1 MDRFNF
7 FRQNI
12 EKSIASRDVRGI
24 IHALRDPDPAVQQK
38 AAAALAD
45 MAPDE
50 AVGPLLTSLT
60 SPDRDVRR
68 LSAMAL
74 GNIKNSNAVAAL
86 VTALGDTDPGVRLE
100 VAEALGK
107 IREPEAVDALLP
119 CLEDSNAEVT
129 MMVIWGLGRM
139 KDERAIPLLLP
150 LLANPDH
157 GIRLQAAEALEK
169 LNGVPADP
177 QDKALYYIAK
187 NDWDKLMQ
195 LRMAAIRPLVWA
207 LKDDYFRVR
216 EKAANTLGRLKD
228 VRAVGPLIQ
237 VLSDAD
243 GNVRM
248 EAAGALGE
256 IGDKRALPAL
266 AAVLK
271 DDYVGVR
278 ITVAAALDRMKWSP
292 ATKTEQILYLIA
304 KERWLDLAAM
314 GEPAADMLS
323 EQLEDPY
330 YGIRD
335 KVTKTLRQLGKDV
348 LPQMIKALASPDKDV
363 RLRALW
369 VIGKTGEP
377 SAFDP
382 LIRSLQD
389 PDLRCREEAVI
400 ALGELA
406 DPRAIPF
413 LERIIEDDESLGPA
427 AVSALGNIHHPDSVI
442 KLIPYIRDEDPLIRI
457 NAVRALGQVGDKSIL
472 PHLAPALKDPDT
484 EVRIAAIQ
492 AIAKFGG
499 AETAE
504 LAHSALSDKDIRVRR
519 VAVIKLIRMRD
530 EHLPGLLVGLLDD
543 PDPDP
548 DIRRIAA
555 RGLDK
560 IGWHPT
566 TVEEHRSYLVAT
578 DQWRDLERLGLLKPQ
593 EEPGK
598 KRAKGPQISLKGSP
612 LATLPSDTNTLDTT
626 ELKKEEP
633 GRSPVRSL
641 EKSPEG
647 GIFGLIR
654 NLKNRNEQPSI
665 RWNAAEGLGLLGDVR
680 GIEPLIDALK
690 DTDAELRWRAALAL
704 GMIAHETAID
714 PLCASLNNDDQK
726 QVRIRAAE
734 ALGKFHSATSIRAL
748 TSALSDI
755 HPDVRATAT
764 MSLGEI
770 RTDRAISALLTALLD
785 PDATVRETAISTLI
799 KIGESAERSLSKWL
813 KDKNPEVKK
822 GALMVLSRMRP
833 EVSIQI
839 LFSSLQD
846 PDAEMRAMVA
856 SALEAIDW
864 HPENDYQSM
873 ILLFAQKKWTELGKT
888 GKNAVG
894 VLTEG
899 LTDRDPEVRRAS
911 AELLGTIGGKTA
923 VSALMEGLHDEDREV
938 RFASLRTLLKK
949 PSGDGADLVSILKK
963 E

>member
-1 MDRFNF
+1 MDLFNF
-7 FRQNI
+7 FRQDI
-12 EKSIASRDVRGI
+12 EKSISSRDVRGI
-24 IHALRDPDPAVQQK
+24 IHALRDPDLIVQRK

-50 AVGPLLTSLT
+50 AVMPLVTSLT

-74 GNIKNSNAVAAL
+74 GNIRDSNAVAAL
-86 VTALGDTDPGVRLE
+86 VTALKDTDPGVRLE

-107 IREPEAVDALLP
+107 IREPGAVDALLP
-119 CLEDSNAEVT
+119 CLEDSNADVR

-139 KDERAIPLLLP
+139 EDERAIPLLLP
-150 LLANPDH
+150 LLASPDH
-157 GIRLQAAEALEK
+157 GIRLRAAEALEK

-187 NDWDKLMQ
+187 NDWDELMQ
-195 LRMAAIRPLVWA
+195 LRRAAIRPLLWA
-207 LKDDYFRVR
+207 LKDDYFQVR

-228 VRAVGPLIQ
+228 VRAVRSLIE
-237 VLSDAD
+237 VLSDSD

-256 IGDKRALPAL
+256 LGDKRALPAL
-266 AAVLK
+266 AAALK

-304 KERWLDLAAM
+304 KERWLDLAAV
-314 GEPAADMLS
+314 GQPAADLLTG
-323 EQLEDPY
+323 QLDDPY
-330 YGIRD
+330 YAIRD
-335 KVTKTLRQLGKDV
+335 KVTKTLRNLGKIA
-348 LPQMIKALASPDKDV
+348 LPPMIKALASPDKDV
-363 RLRALW
+363 RRRALW

-406 DPRAIPF
+406 DARAIPF
-413 LERIIEDDESLGPA
+413 LEHIIEEDESLGPA
-427 AVSALGNIHHPDSVI
+427 AVSALGMIHHPDSII
-442 KLIPYIRDEDPLIRI
+442 KLIPYISDEDPLIRI
-457 NAVRALGQVGDKSIL
+457 NAVRALGKVGDTSIL

-492 AIAKFGG
+492 AIVKFGG

-504 LAHSALSDKDIRVRR
+504 LAHSALSDKEIRVRR
-519 VAVIKLIRMRD
+519 IAVTKLIRMRN
-530 EHLPGLLVGLLDD
+530 EHLPGILVGLLDD
-543 PDPDP
+543 PDPD
-548 DIRRIAA
+548 IRRIAA
-555 RGLDK
+555 LGLDK
-560 IGWHPT
+560 IGWHPS
-566 TVEEHRSYLVAT
+566 TVGEHRRYLVAT
-578 DQWRDLERLGLLKPQ
+578 DQWRDLEHLGLLKPQ
-593 EEPGK
+593 EGPGK
-598 KRAKGPQISLKGSP
+598 KRVKGPQISLKGSP
-612 LATLPSDTNTLDTT
+612 PAALPSDDTT
-626 ELKKEEP
+626 CTAKKTEMNEP
-633 GRSPVRSL
+633 VSSPVCTPGTTPV
-641 EKSPEG
+641 E
-647 GIFGLIR
+647 GIFRLISS
-654 NLKNRNEQPSI
+654 LKNKNEQPSI
-665 RWNAAEGLGLLGDVR
+665 RWKAAEGLGELGDVR

-690 DTDAELRWRAALAL
+690 DTDAELRWRSALAL

-726 QVRIRAAE
+726 QVRLRAAE
-734 ALGKFHSATSIRAL
+734 ALGKFHSAASISAL
-748 TSALSDI
+748 TSALSDV

-764 MSLGEI
+764 LSLGEI
-770 RTDRAISALLTALLD
+770 RTDRAVSAILTALLD
-785 PDATVRETAISTLI
+785 PDATVRETAIGTLI

-813 KDKNPEVKK
+813 RDRNPEVKK

-833 EVSIQI
+833 EVSSQI

-846 PDAEMRAMVA
+846 PDAEVRAMVA

-864 HPENDYQSM
+864 HPENDYQGA
-873 ILLFAQKKWTELGKT
+873 ILLFAQKKWIELGKT
-888 GKNAVG
+888 GKTAVG

-911 AELLGTIGGKTA
+911 ADLLGTIGGKTA
-923 VSALMEGLHDEDREV
+923 VSALMEGLHNEDREV